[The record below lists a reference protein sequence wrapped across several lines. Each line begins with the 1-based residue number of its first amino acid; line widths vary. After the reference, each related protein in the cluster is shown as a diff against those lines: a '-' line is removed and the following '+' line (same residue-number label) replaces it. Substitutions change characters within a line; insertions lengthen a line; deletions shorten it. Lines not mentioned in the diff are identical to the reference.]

1 MTANV
6 DLKDFPDVHKMHFVQ
21 GSQAKPGRCVI
32 DCTVGNPGTLG
43 SVGPA
48 RPRVTTLKAQT
59 DGWFATWNDMRV
71 VKAIKSRYDCLHVV
85 LEDSRWILEEHKLD
99 QNWNDRDAFGRIKS
113 GTQQSISQLVTQI
126 LNACD
131 NRISIVVDRTVPTF
145 KPPARWAEKT
155 CAEAMQN
162 LLDNTGCRLVY
173 APETGAYVMS
183 LAGSGNLPDFPV
195 KKYKPA
201 PNNNLKNVRFMT
213 APAVYEE
220 RVACTAVYIDSS
232 TGDAT
237 ALAADTTL
245 SLVHDASASEHV
257 QHDYRLWK
265 PSASS
270 DRIYI
275 KHRPKSILNDPE
287 RPQYEQGRVIRD
299 AWEPFPVHQPL
310 VSKAGSITGIIELT
324 NGGQVFVTDHPVLS
338 AQSGGTISTAATVL
352 TGFYKKDGA
361 NGLYRDHVPVMIDA
375 TQTTELKVFVD
386 WVVPISSS
394 EPDIHNP
401 PLGDWQSLFQQ
412 VCQALVR
419 KYNPP
424 EPAQTIT
431 TDKFHQLG
439 GIGQIGGIEYEFSI
453 AQRQAGKKHTMRI
466 ALNHQPGTESMIR

>member
-1 MTANV
+1 MTVNV
-6 DLKDFPDVHKMHFVQ
+6 ELRDFPDVFKMHFVQ

-32 DCTVGNPGTLG
+32 DCTVGNPGNLG

-48 RPRVTTLKAQT
+48 RPRVTTLVAET
-59 DGWFATWNDMRV
+59 DGWFATWKDMRV

-85 LEDSRWILEEHKLD
+85 LEDSRWILEEYKLD

-126 LNACD
+126 LDACD
-131 NRISIVVDRTVPTF
+131 NRISIVVDSSVPSF
-145 KPPARWAEKT
+145 KPPARWAEQT
-155 CAEAMQN
+155 CAEAMQD
-162 LLDNTGCRLVY
+162 LLNNTGCRLVY
-173 APETGAYVMS
+173 APETGEYVMS
-183 LAGSGNLPDFPV
+183 LAGSGSLPDFPV

-201 PNNNLKNVRFMT
+201 PSNNLKNVRFMT

-220 RVACTAVYIDSS
+220 RVDCTAVYIDSS
-232 TGDAT
+232 TGEAT
-237 ALAADTTL
+237 ALPADTTL
-245 SLVHDASASEHV
+245 SLVHDESDSDHY

-265 PSASS
+265 PSESS
-270 DRIYI
+270 DRLYI

-299 AWEPFPVHQPL
+299 DWEPFPVHQSI
-310 VSKAGSITGIIELT
+310 VSKAGSITGIIEAT

-338 AQSGGTISTAATVL
+338 AQSNGTISTTATVL
-352 TGFYKKDGA
+352 TGYYKKDGA
-361 NGLYRDHVPVMIDA
+361 NGFYRDHVPVMIDP
-375 TQTTELKVFVD
+375 TKTTELKVFVD
-386 WVVPISSS
+386 WVVPISSN
-394 EPDIHNP
+394 EPDIFNP
-401 PLGDWQSLFQQ
+401 PLGDWESLFKQ
-412 VCQALVR
+412 VCQALIQ

-439 GIGQIGGIEYEFSI
+439 GIGQIGGVEYEFSI
-453 AQRQAGKKHTMRI
+453 AQRQTGKKHTMRI

>member
-1 MTANV
+1 MTVNV

-48 RPRVTTLKAQT
+48 RPRVTTLIAET
-59 DGWFATWNDMRV
+59 DGWFATWKDMRV

-99 QNWNDRDAFGRIKS
+99 QNWNERDAFGRLKT
-113 GTQQSISQLVTQI
+113 GNQQTIAQLVEQI
-126 LNACD
+126 VAACD
-131 NRISIVVDRTVPTF
+131 SRITIVVDASVPTF

-162 LLDNTGCRLVY
+162 LLDNTGCRLGY
-173 APETGAYVMS
+173 APEKGEYVMS
-183 LAGSGNLPDFPV
+183 LAGSGTLPDFPV

-201 PNNNLKNVRFMT
+201 PNNNLKSVRFMS
-213 APAVYEE
+213 APTVYEE
-220 RVACTAVYIDSS
+220 RASCTAVYIDGSS
-232 TGDAT
+232 GNAT
-237 ALAADTTL
+237 ALPAETTL
-245 SLVHDASASEHV
+245 SLVHDASASGHA

-265 PSASS
+265 PASTS

-275 KHRPKSILNDPE
+275 KHRPKSVLNDPE

-299 AWEPFPVHQPL
+299 AWEPFPVHQPI
-310 VSKAGSITGIIELT
+310 VSKGNSVVDIIELT
-324 NGGQVFVTDHPVLS
+324 NGGQVFVTEHPVLS

-352 TGFYKKDGA
+352 TGFYKKNGP
-361 NGLYRDHVPVMIDA
+361 NGLYRDEFSVMIDA
-375 TQTTELKVFVD
+375 TQATELKVFVD
-386 WVVPISSS
+386 WVVPINSS
-394 EPDIHNP
+394 EPDIHSP
-401 PLGDWQSLFQQ
+401 PLGDCHSLFQQ
-412 VCQALVR
+412 VCQALIK
-419 KYNPP
+419 KYDPP

-431 TDKFHQLG
+431 TDKFHELG